1 MIAGAALNA
10 QTSWFYQLRIWLVR
24 VIKYFFL
31 TAYSLFILLPL
42 VFALLSSI
50 RPAGEIFKYVT
61 PFSLKSFVPQQ
72 MVFDAYYNLF
82 MKYGFGRALWNT
94 AMVAFLTV
102 LFGILI
108 NSIAGFGFVK
118 FHFGGKRLWF
128 GLVLF
133 TMMIPFEA
141 ISIPLYEM
149 IYNLQWINSM
159 QALVIPAVANGLYIF
174 LFKQFFEEIPESL
187 SDSAR
192 IDGAGW
198 FRIYWSIFVP
208 LTKSVMLSA
217 SLLIFFFQW
226 HSFVWPLLAANTQE
240 LMVIQVALSVF
251 KQEHETLWGEMFAA
265 SVIATVLPLLFF
277 FPLQKYYRIGITA
290 SGIKE

>member
-1 MIAGAALNA
+1 MIAGAAVTPQA
-10 QTSWFYQLRIWLVR
+10 AWFHQLRLWLVR
-24 VIKYFFL
+24 VLKYSFL
-31 TAYSLFILLPL
+31 SVYALFILLPL

-50 RPAGEIFKYVT
+50 RPAGEIFKYVS

-72 MVFDAYYNLF
+72 VVFDAYYNLF

-94 AMVAFLTV
+94 AAVAFLTV
-102 LFGILI
+102 LFGILF
-108 NSIAGFGFVK
+108 NSIAGFAFVK
-118 FHFGGKRLWF
+118 FHFRGKSFWY
-128 GLVLF
+128 GIVLF

-149 IYNLQWINSM
+149 IYNLQWINSL

-226 HSFVWPLLAANTQE
+226 HSFVWPLLAANTRE

-265 SVIATVLPLLFF
+265 SVIATLLPLLFF